1 MYAHRIPLERKGQT
15 NHAAVAIFQIL
26 RHVIF
31 SLLSQLLLVLF
42 SALVYLAYIG
52 WCLLQ
57 RLYIWWFRK
66 SPEDLARKRVA
77 TAESFE
83 EWEAGAVALDEAL
96 GNDVWRES
104 NHNIHYDH
112 RVIKRRL
119 QSLRQAKNDN
129 DVWTIVHLIRSGL
142 VRNLVNIISP
152 QLYDR
157 AHSGTKILIEDYITE
172 LDRAIDYIAALETVP
187 RDPKAFD
194 SQDKLQLLY
203 DTRQAFG
210 RSTLL
215 LQGGAVYGTC
225 HLGVVKALFL
235 KGLLP
240 RIITGTATGALIA
253 ALVAVHTDDELIPV
267 LNGERI
273 AGAVSDQS
281 IEQKRSKGCKILR
294 LLSRENGYGWL
305 SSLVRMTEEYI
316 RDCYFPDLKLLEE
329 YVKSTVGEMTFEE
342 AFAKT
347 KRSLNITI
355 PTTRR
360 AGTPNLLNYLTAP
373 NVLIWS
379 AAAASNV
386 SSATASRVTLYCK
399 DETGVIVPW
408 PDAEGLLFRSWRQ
421 LGYNEREC
429 PLSRLSEL
437 FNVNHFIVAQARPF
451 RVPIYLPEVERPGK
465 VLSRRWVI
473 LERTCQIIGLETRH
487 RLRQLDSLG
496 LLPTPLRR
504 LLIYEDIPGPH
515 MTILPELGWM
525 DLLKVFKAPP
535 TTGEELKRWILKGE
549 RGTWPAIAAVRVRCA
564 VELALE
570 KGYQVVR
577 PRSKPGF
584 GVGDE

>member
-1 MYAHRIPLERKGQT
+1 MYALFRPEGEKSLAAAAFHISQ
-15 NHAAVAIFQIL
+15 HAIV
-26 RHVIF
+26 
-31 SLLSQLLLVLF
+31 SLFSQLLLTFL
-42 SALVYLAYIG
+42 SALVYFTYIG

-57 RLYIWWFRK
+57 RVYTWWFAK
-66 SPEDLARKRVA
+66 SPKGLARKRI
-77 TAESFE
+77 TKAETFE
-83 EWEAGAVALDEAL
+83 EWEAGAVLLDEAL
-96 GNDVWRES
+96 GSDVWRES
-104 NHNIHYDH
+104 NPSFHYDH
-112 RVIKRRL
+112 RVLKRRL
-119 QSLRQAKNDN
+119 QSLIQAKSNNDI
-129 DVWTIVHLIRSGL
+129 WAIVHLIRSGL
-142 VRNLVNIISP
+142 VRNLVNITSP

-157 AHSGTKILIEDYITE
+157 AHSGTKLLIEEYISELGRAIEYITG
-172 LDRAIDYIAALETVP
+172 LETVP
-187 RDPKAFD
+187 RDPIAFD
-194 SQDKLQLLY
+194 SQDKVQLLH

-210 RSTLL
+210 RSTLI

-225 HLGVVKALFL
+225 HLGIVKALFL
-235 KGLLP
+235 RGLLP
-240 RIITGTATGALIA
+240 RIITGTATGALAA

-273 AGAVSDQS
+273 DEAASGRLFK
-281 IEQKRSKGCKILR
+281 QKRIKRRNILK
-294 LLSRENGYGWL
+294 LLARDNGYGWL
-305 SSLVRMTEEYI
+305 PTLIRRTEEYI
-316 RDCYFPDLKLLEE
+316 RDSYFPDLKLLEE
-329 YVKSTVGEMTFEE
+329 YVKAAVGEMTFEE

-347 KRSLNITI
+347 KRTLNITI
-355 PTTRR
+355 PTAGR

-386 SSATASRVTLYCK
+386 SSATSSRVTLFCK

-408 PDAEGLLFRSWRQ
+408 PDAQGLLFRSWRQ

-465 VLSRRWVI
+465 VLSHRWVL
-473 LERTCQIIGLETRH
+473 LERICRIINLEIRH

-515 MTILPELGWM
+515 MTILPELGLM
-525 DLLKVFKAPP
+525 DLFKIFKTPS
-535 TTGEELKRWILKGE
+535 TKEELRSWILKGE
-549 RGTWPAIAAVRVRCA
+549 RGTWPAIAAVRVRCT

-570 KGYQVVR
+570 RGYQVVR
-577 PRSKPGF
+577 PPSKPGF

>member
-1 MYAHRIPLERKGQT
+1 MYALLGPKGEKCLAIAT
-15 NHAAVAIFQIL
+15 AAFHISRHAIV
-26 RHVIF
+26 
-31 SLLSQLLLVLF
+31 SLFSQLLLISL
-42 SALVYLAYIG
+42 SALVYFTYIG

-57 RLYIWWFRK
+57 KLYTWWLAK
-66 SPEDLARKRVA
+66 SPKAIARKRIA

-83 EWEAGAVALDEAL
+83 EWEAGAVSLDEAL

-104 NHNIHYDH
+104 PPSFHYDH

-119 QSLRQAKNDN
+119 QSLIQAENNNDI
-129 DVWTIVHLIRSGL
+129 WTIVHLIRSGL
-142 VRNLVNIISP
+142 VRNLVNITSP

-157 AHSGTKILIEDYITE
+157 AHSGTKLLIEEYISELGRAIEYIT
-172 LDRAIDYIAALETVP
+172 ALETVP

-194 SQDKLQLLY
+194 SQDKLQLLH

-210 RSTLL
+210 RSTLI

-225 HLGVVKALFL
+225 HLGIVKALFL
-235 KGLLP
+235 RGLLP
-240 RIITGTATGALIA
+240 RIITGTATGALVA
-253 ALVAVHTDDELIPV
+253 ALVAVHTDDELISV
-267 LNGERI
+267 LNGE
-273 AGAVSDQS
+273 GVGKAVSARLFK
-281 IEQKRSKGCKILR
+281 QKRIKGCNILR
-294 LLSRENGYGWL
+294 LLARDDGYGWL
-305 SSLVRMTEEYI
+305 LTLIRRTEEYI
-316 RDCYFPDLKLLEE
+316 RDSYFPDLKLLEE
-329 YVKSTVGEMTFEE
+329 YVKNAVGEMTFEE
-342 AFAKT
+342 AYAKT

-355 PTTRR
+355 PTAGR

-386 SSATASRVTLYCK
+386 SSATSSRVTLYCK
-399 DETGVIVPW
+399 DETGAIVPW

-451 RVPIYLPEVERPGK
+451 WVPIYLPEVERPGK
-465 VLSRRWVI
+465 VISRRWVF
-473 LERTCQIIGLETRH
+473 LERACRILNLEIRH
-487 RLRQLDSLG
+487 RLRQLDSMD

-515 MTILPELGWM
+515 MMILPELGLM
-525 DLLKVFKAPP
+525 DLLKVFKTPS
-535 TTGEELKRWILKGE
+535 TKKEELRSWILKGE
-549 RGTWPAIAAVRVRCA
+549 RGTWPAIAAIRVRCT

-570 KGYQVVR
+570 RGYQVVR
-577 PRSKPGF
+577 PLSKPGF